1 MEQSRDSARSRI
13 VVTGRY
19 RGTALEI
26 IRTDMPTK
34 DDVISIIKEIIDPE
48 LFIDI
53 WTLGLIYDIEVD
65 GRNVDIKMT
74 FTSVAC
80 PAGPELV
87 GEVKSKL
94 EASED
99 IDTASVEVVFDP
111 PWQPSEDLKALM
123 GIG

>member
-1 MEQSRDSARSRI
+1 MAS
-13 VVTGRY
+13 
-19 RGTALEI
+19 
-26 IRTDMPTK
+26 K
-34 DDVISIIKEIIDPE
+34 DDVIGIIKEIIDPE

-53 WTLGLIYDIEVD
+53 WTLGLIYDIEVND
-65 GRNVDIKMT
+65 RNVDIKMT

-87 GEVKSKL
+87 GEVKSKV
-94 EASED
+94 EAHEE

-111 PWQPSEDLKALM
+111 PWEPSEDLKALM

>member
-1 MEQSRDSARSRI
+1 
-13 VVTGRY
+13 
-19 RGTALEI
+19 
-26 IRTDMPTK
+26 MPTK

>member
-1 MEQSRDSARSRI
+1 
-13 VVTGRY
+13 
-19 RGTALEI
+19 
-26 IRTDMPTK
+26 
-34 DDVISIIKEIIDPE
+34 
-48 LFIDI
+48 
-53 WTLGLIYDIEVD
+53 
-65 GRNVDIKMT
+65 MT